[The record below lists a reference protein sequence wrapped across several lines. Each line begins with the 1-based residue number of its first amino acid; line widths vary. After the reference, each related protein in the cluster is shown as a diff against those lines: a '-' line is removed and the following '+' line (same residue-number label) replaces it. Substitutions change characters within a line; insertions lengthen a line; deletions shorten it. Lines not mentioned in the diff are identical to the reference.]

1 MTAWRLIKKMNDLSN
16 YLFDFL
22 SILVGLIFAYWPFV
36 VAIVLGFLLPTTV
49 VVLSNESTK
58 WNDHLKLTTIFATVV
73 IGSTL
78 AVAFSG
84 RTLITQA
91 ELDAHPSLLA
101 TISVEH
107 GNYWFSRLAHLVLLT
122 VSMSE
127 IFSWITRKRHMGETQ
142 FFLWITAMIYFVLS
156 VLVSG
161 VLGHFRE
168 FDIKVF
174 YAPIVFTAV
183 TLLVSSDYQK
193 TLRTLRWILL
203 IPLLGSLVAIWVAP
217 HLVLETGYNSLIPG
231 IHIRLAGLT
240 EHANSL
246 GLLAVVALFLE
257 LSPFVCNKP
266 NIFLLL
272 ISLANLVLAQ
282 SKTAWVIA
290 IIGFL
295 FIRSRHVWKAYT
307 QNKRSGDILGLL
319 AGILILVST
328 AVLLIFSNID
338 SLQSFLNFD
347 RNGLMTFTGR
357 TIIWEVTWREFLNN
371 PISGYGPSIW
381 DHLYRF
387 QHGMMYAGQAHNQ
400 YVQTLGQAGLLGIL
414 SLALY
419 LMVLIRKGLQGWDET
434 FGFSILMVIVLLM
447 RGLSESPMRM
457 IGIMDFD
464 SFVHLLTFATVAVV
478 SLQFVKKQRL

>member
-1 MTAWRLIKKMNDLSN
+1 MNDITD
-16 YLFDFL
+16 YLFENL
-22 SILVGLIFAYWPFV
+22 SILVGLVFAYWPFV
-36 VAIVLGFLLPTTV
+36 GAIVLGFLLPATV
-49 VVLSNESTK
+49 VILSNISTK
-58 WNDHLKLTTIFATVV
+58 WNDHLKLSAIFATVV

-78 AVAFSG
+78 AIAFSG
-84 RTLITQA
+84 RTLITQS

-101 TISVEH
+101 TISLEQ
-107 GNYWFSRLAHLVLLT
+107 GNYWFSRVAHLILLT

-127 IFSWITRKRHMGETQ
+127 IFSWITRKRHMSETQ
-142 FFLWITAMIYFVLS
+142 FFLWAAAMVYFVLS

-183 TLLVSSDYQK
+183 VLLASSDYQK

-217 HLVLETGYNSLIPG
+217 HLVLETSYNSLIPG
-231 IHIRLAGLT
+231 LHIRLAGLT

-266 NIFLLL
+266 NVFLLL
-272 ISLANLVLAQ
+272 ISIANLVLAQ

-290 IIGFL
+290 IIGFA
-295 FIRSRHVWKAYT
+295 FIRLRHVWKAYT
-307 QNKRSGDILGLL
+307 QNKRSGDTLGLL
-319 AGILILVST
+319 SGILILASA
-328 AVLLIFSNID
+328 AVLLIVLNID
-338 SLQSFLNFD
+338 SLQYFLNLD
-347 RNGLMTFTGR
+347 RNGLTTFTGR
-357 TIIWEVTWREFLNN
+357 TIIWEVTWKEFLSN
-371 PISGYGPSIW
+371 PIFGYGPSIW
-381 DHLYRF
+381 DPLYRF
-387 QHGMMYAGQAHNQ
+387 QHGMMYVGQAHNQ

-419 LMVLIRKGLQGWDET
+419 IMILIRRGLQGWDET
-434 FGFSILMVIVLLM
+434 YGFSILMVIILLM
-447 RGLSESPMRM
+447 RGFSESPMRM

-464 SFVHLLTFATVAVV
+464 SFVHLLTFATVAAVT
-478 SLQFVKKQRL
+478 LQARKRQ